1 MTTTV
6 YTIDRPYD
14 EGIIEIYVT
23 EVGGGSYE
31 ARTIEHGE
39 IIRDTARH
47 GTVGMLYTSPA
58 IALRDALN
66 HDQPPQAAGH
76 KERAL
81 DALVNLANELQ
92 GSKEG
97 DRCADIIRHAM
108 DVIDGYAAWPAD
120 D

>member
-1 MTTTV
+1 MIV
-6 YTIDRPYD
+6 YTIDRPYED
-14 EGIIEIYVT
+14 GVIEIYTV
-23 EVGGGSYE
+23 ERGGGSYE
-31 ARTIEHGE
+31 VRTIERGE

-66 HDQPPQAAGH
+66 HDQPPRAASH
-76 KERAL
+76 KDRAL

-92 GSKEG
+92 GSPEG

-108 DVIDGYAAWPAD
+108 DVIDGYAAWPPD
-120 D
+120 HD